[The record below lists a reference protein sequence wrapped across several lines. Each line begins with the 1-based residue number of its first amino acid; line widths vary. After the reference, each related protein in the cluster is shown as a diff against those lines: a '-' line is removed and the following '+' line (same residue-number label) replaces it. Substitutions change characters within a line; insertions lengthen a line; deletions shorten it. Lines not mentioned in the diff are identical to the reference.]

1 MTEDFKE
8 KILKYLVGKY
18 DISETKNNIPFFSSL
33 TTETTNLITQLDEAF
48 PNGYIQT
55 DYALTKD
62 NKGNN
67 NGYVLVYGNYYIDDT
82 KTTTKSYI
90 LLLDNVL
97 NLLQI
102 FTKYSSNVDFE
113 NIQLIDVDNEG
124 YVYLIEERTED
135 KRLVLLNNMSIK
147 RQIETEYS
155 ATIRTAYSLQG
166 NIANANK
173 VEKMKKSPGSGR
185 YLFVGKQDNNNT
197 PLVTEFVINV
207 GSTNEWN
214 DYTCDE
220 TIDKDF
226 IIKDLYASWNENDE
240 LLFDIVGANYTVITE
255 GTDFINGDIV
265 ALTNQNAL
273 ASKMLYQ
280 TLISNFKDYFFKG
293 GGVRSIPRKDVDIKI
308 AEFGDYYIS
317 IGGSTKWDEQSQ
329 IGGMTIIRWFFGL
342 ISTVTENRGGM
353 ISSNSANCTC
363 LTKLISVN
371 NKIFCI
377 YMFNDTAYTTTDTN
391 YTINAQ
397 FYDELRFS
405 TPIQFASTNTE
416 SLNKFN
422 VLAVKNEYNLYKI
435 YYILN
440 RYDYSTLQYN
450 YAKLSSYLI
459 YNELNY
465 NGYPRQDYDSMIP
478 NSGILYDNNGLA
490 LFARNLYNK
499 TINNNTTTS
508 VLEVPNTMLNDVEIA
523 KEHLIGKENGVLIEN
538 NQNIVTNIYET
549 LYVNFYNT
557 LLMKNAN
564 DEQNEILNPT
574 GASRLNYDISANG
587 TEDSYNNTKG
597 TKLKINY
604 DDDTS
609 FMQTIDTSTQVEIV
623 NNMAIIDFTIYVP
636 TDKNITNIQII
647 SDDEITIYQE
657 ITNLSL
663 ESGKFYQLTQMVEVI

>member
-18 DISETKNNIPFFSSL
+18 DISETKNNIPSFSNLS
-33 TTETTNLITQLDEAF
+33 TETTNLITQLDEAF

-55 DYALTKD
+55 DYVLTKD

-67 NGYVLVYGNYYIDDT
+67 NGYVLVYGNYYIDNT
-82 KTTTKSYI
+82 KTTTRSYI

-113 NIQLIDVDNEG
+113 TIQLIDVDNEG
-124 YVYLIEERTED
+124 NTYLIEERTQG

-147 RQIETEYS
+147 RQSDAEYS
-155 ATIRTAYSLQG
+155 ATIRIAYPLQG

-220 TIDKDF
+220 TLSKDF
-226 IIKDLYASWNENDE
+226 IIKDLYASWDE
-240 LLFDIVGANYTVITE
+240 DDNLLFDIIGANITFIAPDE
-255 GTDFINGDIV
+255 NDFINGDIV
-265 ALTNQNAL
+265 SLTNQNTL
-273 ASKMLYQ
+273 PNKMLFHID
-280 TLISNFKDYFFKG
+280 ISKFQDYFFKEKNG
-293 GGVRSIPRKDVDIKI
+293 IPRKDIDVKIK
-308 AEFGDYYIS
+308 EFGDFYIS
-317 IGGSTKWDEQSQ
+317 IGGTCIWSGDEYTSG
-329 IGGMTIIRWFFGL
+329 IVILRNFLGL
-342 ISTVTENRGGM
+342 ILK
-353 ISSNSANCTC
+353 ISERQSGLTSRNSANCTA
-363 LTKLISVN
+363 LTKLFNINNQIFVLYLFNDILLNQLNIKYSVN
-371 NKIFCI
+371 VQWCGQIPGNEPL
-377 YMFNDTAYTTTDTN
+377 NLGATN
-391 YTINAQ
+391 I
-397 FYDELRFS
+397 
-405 TPIQFASTNTE
+405 E

-422 VLAVKNEYNLYKI
+422 IILIKNEFDLFKFYC
-435 YYILN
+435 ILN
-440 RYDYSTLQYN
+440 VYN
-450 YAKLSSYLI
+450 YDTLNYEYKKLSTYLI
-459 YNELNY
+459 YNSLNY
-465 NGYPRQDYDSMIP
+465 NGFPRQDYDSMIP
-478 NSGILYDNNGLA
+478 NSGVLYDNNGLA

-523 KEHLIGKENGVLIEN
+523 KEDLIGKENNILIEN
-538 NQNIVTNIYET
+538 NESIFTNIYET
-549 LYVNFYNT
+549 LNINFYNT

-564 DEQNEILNPT
+564 NEQNEILNPT

-597 TKLKINY
+597 TKLKINF
-604 DDDTS
+604 DDNTS
-609 FMQTIDTSTQVEIV
+609 FIQTIDTTTQIEIV

-636 TDKNITNIQII
+636 IDKNIINIQII
-647 SDDEITIYQE
+647 SNDEITIYQE

-663 ESGKFYQLTQMVEVI
+663 ENGKFYQLTQMVEVI

>member
-18 DISETKNNIPFFSSL
+18 DISETKFDIQSFSSL
-33 TTETTNLITQLDEAF
+33 STETTNLITQLDEAF

-55 DYALTKD
+55 DYVLTKD

-67 NGYVLVYGNYYIDDT
+67 NGYVLVYGNYYIDNT

-113 NIQLIDVDNEG
+113 TIQLIDVDNEG
-124 YVYLIEERTED
+124 NTYLIEERTQG

-147 RQIETEYS
+147 RQIDTKYS
-155 ATIRTAYSLQG
+155 ATIRTAYPLQG

-197 PLVTEFVINV
+197 PLVTEFIINV

-220 TIDKDF
+220 TLSKDF
-226 IIKDLYASWNENDE
+226 IIKDLYASWDE
-240 LLFDIVGANYTVITE
+240 DDNLLFDIIGANITFIAPDE
-255 GTDFINGDIV
+255 NDFINGDIV
-265 ALTNQNAL
+265 SLTNQNTL
-273 ASKMLYQ
+273 PNKMLFHID
-280 TLISNFKDYFFKG
+280 ISKFQDYFFKEKNG
-293 GGVRSIPRKDVDIKI
+293 IPRKDIDIKI
-308 AEFGDYYIS
+308 KEFGDFYIS
-317 IGGSTKWDEQSQ
+317 IGGTCIWSGDEYTSG
-329 IGGMTIIRWFFGL
+329 IVILRNFSGL
-342 ISTVTENRGGM
+342 ILE
-353 ISSNSANCTC
+353 ISERQSGLTSRNSANCTA
-363 LTKLISVN
+363 LTKLFNINNQIFVLYLFNDILLNQLNVKYSVN
-371 NKIFCI
+371 VQWCDQIPGNEPLKLG
-377 YMFNDTAYTTTDTN
+377 ATN
-391 YTINAQ
+391 I
-397 FYDELRFS
+397 
-405 TPIQFASTNTE
+405 E

-422 VLAVKNEYNLYKI
+422 IILIKNEFNLFKFYC
-435 YYILN
+435 ILN
-440 RYDYSTLQYN
+440 VYN
-450 YAKLSSYLI
+450 YDTSNYEYKKLSTYLI
-459 YNELNY
+459 YNSLNY
-465 NGYPRQDYDSMIP
+465 NGFPRQDYDSMIP
-478 NSGILYDNNGLA
+478 NSGVLYDNNGLA

-523 KEHLIGKENGVLIEN
+523 KEDLIGKENNVLIEN
-538 NQNIVTNIYET
+538 NQSIFTNIYET
-549 LYVNFYNT
+549 LNINFYNT

-564 DEQNEILNPT
+564 NRQNEILNPT

-597 TKLKINY
+597 TKLKINF
-604 DDDTS
+604 DDNTS
-609 FMQTIDTSTQVEIV
+609 FIQTIDTTTQVEIV

-647 SDDEITIYQE
+647 SNDEITIYQE

-663 ESGKFYQLTQMVEVI
+663 ENGKFYQLTQMVEVI